1 MAASFL
7 SAALK
12 LADRGLAI
20 FPCRPHDKRPA
31 TKHGV
36 KDATTNPDAIEKW
49 WRQVPT
55 CNIGVA
61 TGAVSGIMVLD
72 VDDMDAEAELKK
84 LEEDHGAL
92 PAIVEA
98 ITARGRHLFF
108 KWPHR
113 DIRNSAGK
121 VARGVDVRAS
131 GGYIIAPPSL
141 HPSGKRYCWSVD
153 SASAFATA
161 PEWLI
166 DMITAPIA
174 DAVPL
179 APAWRDL
186 IRDGAPKGCRN
197 DSMTRIVGHLL
208 QRHVD
213 PVIALEIALAIND
226 ARWRPPL
233 SRAEIIAIVDSIAAA
248 ELKKRI
254 NA

>member
-36 KDATTNPDAIEKW
+36 KDASIDPDVIKRW
-49 WRQVPT
+49 WRQEPSFNV
-55 CNIGVA
+55 GVA
-61 TGAVSGIMVLD
+61 TGTTSGIMVVD
-72 VDDMDAEAELKK
+72 VDNIDAEAELKK
-84 LEEDHGAL
+84 LEQRNGAL
-92 PAIVEA
+92 PATVEV
-98 ITARGRHLFF
+98 ITARGRHLYF
-108 KWPHR
+108 KWPER

-121 VARGVDVRAS
+121 VARGVDVRGR
-131 GGYIIAPPSL
+131 GGYVLAPPSL

-174 DAVPL
+174 AAAPL
-179 APAWRDL
+179 APAWQDL

-197 DSMTRIVGHLL
+197 DSMARVVGHLL

-213 PVIALEIALAIND
+213 PVIALEIAWQLTMRDGVHRSPAPRSSKLST
-226 ARWRPPL
+226 ALPRP
-233 SRAEIIAIVDSIAAA
+233 
-248 ELKKRI
+248 
-254 NA
+254 N